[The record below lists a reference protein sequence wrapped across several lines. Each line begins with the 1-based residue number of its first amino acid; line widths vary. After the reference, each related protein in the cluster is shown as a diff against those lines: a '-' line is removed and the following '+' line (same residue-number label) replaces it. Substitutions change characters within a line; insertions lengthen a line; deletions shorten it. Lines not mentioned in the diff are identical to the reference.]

1 MRPKVVLDTN
11 MLLVPFQFGVD
22 IFEEI
27 ERILPGAEVYVTEN
41 VLKELER
48 IGKQSTKLKK
58 MTNLAKKLIKIR
70 DVVVIQT
77 PKGEA
82 VDTTLA
88 RLAREG
94 FIVAT
99 NDKELK
105 RKVWAVGGKVLTL
118 RERSHL
124 ELT

>member
-22 IFEEI
+22 IFDEI
-27 ERILPGAEVYVTEN
+27 ERILPGAEVYVPEN
-41 VLKELER
+41 VLRELE
-48 IGKQSTKLKK
+48 KLGGEGIKMKK
-58 MTNLAKKLIKIR
+58 FVGLAKKLIEMKG
-70 DVVVIQT
+70 VVILPT
-77 PKGEA
+77 PPEEA

-99 NDKELK
+99 NDRELK
-105 RKVWAVGGKVLTL
+105 RKVWSVGGKVLAL